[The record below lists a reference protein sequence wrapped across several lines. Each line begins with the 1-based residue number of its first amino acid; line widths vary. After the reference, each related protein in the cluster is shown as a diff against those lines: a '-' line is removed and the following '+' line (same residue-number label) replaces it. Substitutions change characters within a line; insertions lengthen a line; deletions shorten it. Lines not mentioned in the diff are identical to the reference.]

1 MLQEIIGSSTSGEVG
16 DNERKSTLVPY
27 DRPAIVG
34 NGVKGFTWVGVNLR
48 CNHKPAPTQFGMQRS
63 HTLGRDVEDIGPGA
77 MQWAVSVLD
86 NDVAII
92 GSAAEPKDYTLAFAR
107 A

>member
-1 MLQEIIGSSTSGEVG
+1 MLEKIIGSSTSREVG
-16 DNERKSTLVPY
+16 DNERKSALVPY

-34 NGVKGFTWVGVNLR
+34 NGVKSFTWVGVNLR

-63 HTLGRDVEDIGPGA
+63 HTLGRDVEDIGLGP
-77 MQWAVSVLD
+77 MQWTVSVLD
-86 NDVAII
+86 DDVAII
-92 GSAAEPKDYTLAFAR
+92 GSAAKPKDYTRAFAR